1 MSCCNF
7 IFLKKKYTFCYN
19 FCMQVFI
26 TVIPNL
32 VKNGITQKN
41 VLSLYLGLC
50 MYTHEKIFKKMV
62 CTNNDSQTTKA
73 RA

>member
-1 MSCCNF
+1 MQNF
-7 IFLKKKYTFCYN
+7 I
-19 FCMQVFI
+19 V
-26 TVIPNL
+26 VIPTL